1 MKGKNRTI
9 TIICLGLLS
18 AIGPFSIDMYL
29 PGFPAIA
36 ANLQT
41 TVDQVALSLSSYFIG
56 ISVGQLLYGPLL
68 DRYGRKKPL
77 YIGLTIYIIASL
89 GCAMAS
95 SVNALIELRC
105 LQALGGCVGMVA
117 SRAMVRD
124 LFTVKESPK
133 VFSSLMLVIGISPLV
148 APALGG
154 YFTAG
159 IGWHYIFIFLAVLVF
174 AILIITSYGL
184 PAGRGPDSS
193 YSLKPVS
200 ILKSF
205 AGVLRQPQFLIYTF
219 TGAIGSAGLYA
230 YIAGSPNVFIKI
242 FNTSE
247 QHYGFIFAF
256 NAFGLI
262 GCSQLNSLALKKYT
276 SEHLVKIAL
285 FAQVIFGVCLF
296 GGTALGLLGFSGTIL
311 FSFLFLCAQGFIF
324 PNASALS
331 MAPFAKNAGSA
342 SAVMGAVQMGIGALA
357 SACVSIFSD
366 GTARPMTGTMMCC
379 TLGGLLMLLLGQR
392 IVNKRRLA
400 ENRSQIKDNVEQQA
414 ENREQ
419 VKESSLVMLN
429 PQP

>member
-1 MKGKNRTI
+1 
-9 TIICLGLLS
+9 
-18 AIGPFSIDMYL
+18 MYL

-36 ANLQT
+36 KNLHT
-41 TVDQVALSLSSYFIG
+41 SVDQVALSLSSYFIG

-77 YIGLTIYIIASL
+77 YIGLIIYIIASL
-89 GCAMAS
+89 GCALAA
-95 SVNALIELRC
+95 SVNALIALRC

-124 LFTVKESPK
+124 LFPVKDSPK
-133 VFSSLMLVIGISPLV
+133 VFSSLMLVIGISPLA
-148 APALGG
+148 APALGS

-184 PAGRGPDSS
+184 PAGRGPDAD
-193 YSLKPVS
+193 YSLKPLA
-200 ILKSF
+200 ILNSF
-205 AGVLRQPQFLIYTF
+205 AGVLKQPQFLVYTL

-242 FNTSE
+242 FNVSE
-247 QHYGFIFAF
+247 RNYGFIFAF

-276 SEHLVKIAL
+276 SEQLVKIAL
-285 FAQVIFGVCLF
+285 FAQGIVGVCLF
-296 GGTALGLLGFSGTIL
+296 GGTALHLLGLVGTIA

-342 SAVMGAVQMGIGALA
+342 SAVMGAIQMSIGALA
-357 SACVSIFSD
+357 SACVSVFSD
-366 GTARPMTGTMMCC
+366 GTARPMTGIMMCC
-379 TLGGLLMLLLGQR
+379 TAGGLFALLIGSR
-392 IVNKRRLA
+392 FVVNEPSVMAVEKQAAELA
-400 ENRSQIKDNVEQQA
+400 NVE
-414 ENREQ
+414 
-419 VKESSLVMLN
+419 
-429 PQP
+429 